1 MQTLM
6 NRREAVIRMATLM
19 GASVL
24 GPRLLTAR
32 LDAANA
38 PAAATAGF
46 SATDIA
52 LLDEIGDTILPA
64 TDVPGA
70 KAVQIGAF
78 IAMMVNDCVLPRDH
92 AAFREGLAKIDATH
106 RTRFGGPFVS
116 GTSVN
121 RTALLNELDR
131 EQQAYTRDLKARF
144 GDKSGDEPQHY
155 FRTMKELTILG
166 YFSSEIGATQALRF
180 VETPGSYNGAAP
192 YKKGDRAWFS

>member
-19 GASVL
+19 GATVL

-32 LDAANA
+32 LDGADAAGGHGFT
-38 PAAATAGF
+38 AAEVT
-46 SATDIA
+46 

-70 KAVQIGAF
+70 KAVQIGSF
-78 IAMMVNDCVLPRDH
+78 IAMMVHDCLLPRDQP
-92 AAFREGLAKIDATH
+92 AFREGLARIDALH
-106 RTRFGGPFVS
+106 RTRHGGPFVS
-116 GTSVN
+116 GAPAP

-131 EQQAYTRDLKARF
+131 EQQAYTRDLRARF
-144 GDKSGDEPQHY
+144 GDKAGDEPQHF
-155 FRTMKELTILG
+155 FRTIKELTILG

-180 VETPGSYNGAAP
+180 IETPGSYNGAVP
-192 YKKGDRAWFS
+192 YKKGDKAWFS

>member
-24 GPRLLTAR
+24 GPRLLTAN

-38 PAAATAGF
+38 PAAANHGF
-46 SATDIA
+46 SASEVA

-70 KAVQIGAF
+70 KAVQIGTF

-92 AAFREGLAKIDATH
+92 AAFHEGIAKIDAMH
-106 RTRFGGPFVS
+106 RQLHNGPFLS
-116 GTSVN
+116 GTPAN
-121 RTALLNELDR
+121 RTALLNQLDR
-131 EQQAYTRDLKARF
+131 EQQAYTTALRARF
-144 GDKSGDEPQHY
+144 GDKAGDEPAHY

-166 YFSSEIGATQALRF
+166 YFSSELGATQAVRF
-180 VETPGSYNGAAP
+180 IETPGSYNGAAP
-192 YKKGDRAWFS
+192 YKKGERAWFS